1 MFLKSIVEKME
12 KYLKIWKSK
21 PIKELL
27 NFSFI
32 NLDKPSG
39 PTSFQ
44 VSSYVKEL
52 SKLNKAAHFGTLD
65 PKVSGVLPIAMGRA
79 CRLND
84 YLMHKNKTY
93 VGIMKLHES
102 LDEEKLKEVIKD
114 FIGKINQMPP
124 VKSKVKRAIREREIV
139 SFEIIEIED
148 KDVLFK
154 TEVQAGT
161 YIRKL
166 IHDIGEKIGGAHML
180 ELRRTKAGFFDEG
193 NSDFLNLYDLEKA
206 FDEYKSG
213 DEKKLRKILIPA
225 EESIL
230 KVMPAIQVKEEAV
243 KKLLMGKPLMKDDLS
258 SEIIDAK
265 IFAVFCEDKLIEIC
279 KGVEEGDIV
288 GRALF
293 VLN

>member
-1 MFLKSIVEKME
+1 ME

-52 SKLNKAAHFGTLD
+52 SKLNKTAHFGTLD

-102 LDEEKLKEVIKD
+102 LDEAKLKEVIKD

-124 VKSKVKRAIREREIV
+124 VKSKVRRAIREREIV
-139 SFEIIEIED
+139 SFDIIEIDD

-180 ELRRTKAGFFDEG
+180 ELRRIRAGFFDEED
-193 NSDFLNLYDLEKA
+193 SDFLNLYDLEKY
-206 FDEYKSG
+206 FQEYRSG
-213 DEKKLRKILIPA
+213 DEKNLRKFLIPA
-225 EESIL
+225 EEVIL
-230 KVMPAIQVKEEAV
+230 KVMPSVQVKNESV
-243 KKLLMGKPLMKDDLS
+243 KKLLTGKPLMKNDLVGKFES
-258 SEIIDAK
+258 SDF
-265 IFAVFCEDKLIEIC
+265 FAVFCEDKLVQIC